1 MTSPATMTSLD
12 LRAVEIDT
20 FVPTRDFATSLRF
33 CARIRRESSRAG
45 GSLIGDRHARAALR
59 MLACGLLLASSF
71 ATDAA
76 QTLLRPA
83 RVWTGDGDAAHGGWV
98 VLVDGEKIAAVGPS
112 AQVKSLPDAK
122 VIDLPDTTLLP
133 GLIDLH
139 AHLFLHPY
147 NETPWNDQVLKEAVP
162 YRTLLAA
169 EHARATLLAGFT
181 TLRDLGTEGAGYA
194 DVSLQRAINEGLI
207 PGPRYFIATRAIVAT
222 ASYGPGP
229 RGFRPDI
236 DLPGGGQEVSGVDAA
251 IAAVREQ
258 AGHGADWIKIYA
270 DYRWGPGGTTQPTF
284 SAAELK
290 AMVEAAH
297 LSGRPVTVHATSD
310 AGVRMSVLAGVDTVE
325 HGDDASEE
333 TFRLM
338 KQKGVA
344 YLPTLTAVEAIAQ
357 YFEHYEAGKTAPS
370 KRMQDSANAF
380 RTALKLGVI
389 IGCGSDVGV
398 FAHGT
403 NWREIEWMV
412 KLGMTPAQALHAAT
426 NVDAAILRRQ
436 DQFGR
441 VSVGLYADL
450 VAVCGDPTQDIEA
463 TRDVAFVMKNGTIYR
478 NDAKP

>member
-1 MTSPATMTSLD
+1 VTEAHSAKI
-12 LRAVEIDT
+12 V
-20 FVPTRDFATSLRF
+20 
-33 CARIRRESSRAG
+33 SRV
-45 GSLIGDRHARAALR
+45 
-59 MLACGLLLASSF
+59 LACALLLTTSF
-71 ATDAA
+71 ASNAA

-83 RVWTGDGDAAHGGWV
+83 RVWTGDGDASHAGWV
-98 VLVDGEKIAAVGPS
+98 VLVDGEKIVTAGPA
-112 AQVKSLPDAK
+112 AQVKAASDSK
-122 VIDLPDTTLLP
+122 VIDLPETTLLP

-147 NETPWNDQVLKEAVP
+147 NETLWNDQVLKEPVP

-194 DVSLQRAINEGLI
+194 DVSLQKAINDGLV

-236 DLPGGGQEVSGVDAA
+236 DLPSGGQEVSGVDAA

-270 DYRWGPGGTTQPTF
+270 DYRIGPGGSVQPAFTEI
-284 SAAELK
+284 ELK

-310 AGVRMSVLAGVDTVE
+310 AGVRMSVLAGVDSVE
-325 HGDDASEE
+325 HGDEASEE
-333 TFRLM
+333 TFKLM
-338 KQKGVA
+338 KQRGVA

-357 YFEHYEAGKTAPS
+357 YFEHYEAGKTGPS

-380 RTALKLGVI
+380 RTALKVGVT

-403 NWREIEWMV
+403 NSRELVWMV

-426 NVDAAILRRQ
+426 NVDATILHKQ

-441 VSVGLYADL
+441 VAAGLYADL
-450 VAVCGDPTQDIEA
+450 VAVRGDPTQDITA
-463 TRDVAFVMKNGTIYR
+463 TRDVAFVMKDGTIYR
-478 NDAKP
+478 NDGKP